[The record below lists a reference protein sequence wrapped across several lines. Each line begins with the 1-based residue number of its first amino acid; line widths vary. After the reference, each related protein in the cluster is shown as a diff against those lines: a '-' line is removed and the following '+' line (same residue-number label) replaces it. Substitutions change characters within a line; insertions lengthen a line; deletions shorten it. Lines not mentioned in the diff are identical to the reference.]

1 MCWQMVFCMFMVIW
15 VTVAVLSPWR
25 SLAIVL
31 WHKCGIYAQK
41 TAALFFR
48 RSFFVVQMF
57 VQEHQQFLKYSERP
71 LLSTTTPLSKS
82 LKKIVITHS
91 GARPCNQVYPS
102 ALEFLL
108 CDWLDMNRCILV
120 SFQTFGFWHKF
131 QKYSGYV
138 IVKFLLFK
146 KKTKVINSKK

>member
-1 MCWQMVFCMFMVIW
+1 MCWQMVFCMFIVIW
-15 VTVAVLSPWR
+15 VTVALLSPWR

-31 WHKCGIYAQK
+31 WHKCGIYARK
-41 TAALFFR
+41 TALFQG
-48 RSFFVVQMF
+48 V
-57 VQEHQQFLKYSERP
+57 FLCCTDVRTGTSAVSEILRAP
-71 LLSTTTPLSKS
+71 TLVSTTTPLSKS
-82 LKKIVITHS
+82 LKKILLTHS

-108 CDWLDMNRCILV
+108 CDWLDICISEQLNRCILV

-146 KKTKVINSKK
+146 KTSK